1 VRVVIDGLAVRGE
14 NSLSIVCDHLLS
26 GWRGLQEGDELH
38 FVTRDPS
45 AMTFPEWVHVHVVR
59 AGRWGLLSR
68 LWAQSFTLPRICR
81 EVAPDVLLGMIPSTA
96 VAPLPCPRAVVAWD
110 FRYRALPEQFRPK
123 ARWFRRFSYAI
134 GFRQA
139 DGVVCISDRTRRDL
153 GAYHPR
159 TKQIPV
165 AVAHLG
171 ADHVTGWPSDRTGE
185 HYAIAFAHFANKNVD
200 LVLTAWAMLKGN
212 GSPLLPLKLVGVP
225 GGERDRVAA
234 RVRELGLDDTV
245 SINPW
250 LENDDFHRQ
259 FASSSLVVFPSE
271 YEGFGLPAVEA
282 MRLGI
287 AVVVTPDPALLE
299 VTAGHATV
307 VDGSGPTALDE
318 AITTALA
325 RSPESIEDAR
335 RHAEGFTWAAFA
347 AGVRTTLVDVV
358 APTTSL
364 VEPSVEPSAEP
375 SPSPSQLVLPYGA
388 DLPGS

>member
-26 GWRGLQEGDELH
+26 GWSGLQEGDELH

-45 AMTFPEWVHVHVVR
+45 AMTFPERVHLHVVR

-81 EVAPDVLLGMIPSTA
+81 KVAPDVLLGMIPSTA
-96 VAPLPCPRAVVAWD
+96 VTPLPCPRAVVAWD
-110 FRYRALPEQFRPK
+110 FRCRALPEQFRPK
-123 ARWFRRFSYAI
+123 ARWFRRLSYAI

-139 DGVVCISDRTRRDL
+139 DGVVCISERTRRDL
-153 GAYHPR
+153 VAFHPR

-165 AVAHLG
+165 TVAHLG
-171 ADHVTGWPSDRTGE
+171 ADHVTGWPRHRTGE

-200 LVLTAWAMLKGN
+200 LVLRAWAMLKAH
-212 GSPLLPLKLVGVP
+212 GSSVPPLKLVGVP

-234 RVRELGLDDTV
+234 RVAEFGLDDTV

-250 LENDDFHRQ
+250 LDNADFQRQ

-271 YEGFGLPAVEA
+271 YEGFGLPALEA

-307 VDGSGPTALDE
+307 VDGSGPTALDR

-325 RSPESIEDAR
+325 LSSEALEDSR
-335 RHAEGFTWAAFA
+335 RHAEGFTWAGFA
-347 AGVRTTLVDVV
+347 AGVRATLVDVV

-364 VEPSVEPSAEP
+364 VEPSPTP
-375 SPSPSQLVLPYGA
+375 TPTQLVLPYGA